1 MDYMDSGA
9 KHYDAIMPDRGGE
22 RVEVLVYT
30 SDELGYVSVDGK
42 SLEKHLET

>member
-22 RVEVLVYT
+22 RVEVLVY
-30 SDELGYVSVDGK
+30 S
-42 SLEKHLET
+42 